1 MGGLPRGPR
10 RGGGRGWLSGWT
22 CPHATASASR
32 LLRTHAPGVEVWAY
46 GSRVNGE
53 SHAGSDLDL
62 ALRGPRL
69 ERLPDAALSAL
80 REALTDSDVPILVQ
94 AHDWAALPESFR
106 REIERDHVVL
116 AKG

>member
-1 MGGLPRGPR
+1 MAERLDLPERYR
-10 RGGGRGWLSGWT
+10 ARIE
-22 CPHATASASR
+22 A
-32 LLRTHAPGVEVWAY
+32 LLRTHAPGVAVWAY

-80 REALTDSDVPILVQ
+80 REAFTESDVPILVQ
-94 AHDWAALPESFR
+94 VHDWAALPESFR

>member
-1 MGGLPRGPR
+1 MAERLDLPERYR
-10 RGGGRGWLSGWT
+10 ARIE
-22 CPHATASASR
+22 A

-53 SHAGSDLDL
+53 SHAASDLDL

-69 ERLPDAALSAL
+69 ERLPDAALSGL
-80 REALTDSDVPILVQ
+80 REAFTESDIPILVQ

>member
-1 MGGLPRGPR
+1 MTDRLDLPRHYR
-10 RGGGRGWLSGWT
+10 ERIE
-22 CPHATASASR
+22 A

-62 ALRGPRL
+62 VLRGPRL
-69 ERLPDAALSAL
+69 ERLPDRALHGL
-80 REALTDSDVPILVQ
+80 REAFTESDIPILIQ
-94 AHDWAALPESFR
+94 AHDWAALPDGFR

-116 AKG
+116 AKADPAP

>member
-1 MGGLPRGPR
+1 MTDRLDLPRR
-10 RGGGRGWLSGWT
+10 YRERIE
-22 CPHATASASR
+22 A

-62 ALRGPRL
+62 VLRGPRL
-69 ERLPDAALSAL
+69 ERLPDRAIHGL
-80 REALTDSDVPILVQ
+80 REAFMESDIPILIQ
-94 AHDWAALPESFR
+94 AHDWAALPDGFR

-116 AKG
+116 AQAEAPAP